1 MTGNQFR
8 ARADECFRAANSM
21 ADPERKLVQLDLA
34 ERWLRLAIQL
44 DEMDAKTQHDTPLA
58 GIMHHAGSRPT
69 YGNFLPGKQ
78 TIKESLVE
86 AAEVQSRSPK

>member
-44 DEMDAKTQHDTPLA
+44 DEMDAKTQDDTPLVPLQA
-58 GIMHHAGSRPT
+58 GNQAEQNQHPNHGSTPVASIT
-69 YGNFLPGKQ
+69 TTLQ
-78 TIKESLVE
+78 I
-86 AAEVQSRSPK
+86 